1 MNKQTQRLLLIILL
15 TFIHTSISFAQ
26 TNPQWV
32 VYQGNEGPGKG
43 KHIVFVSGDEE
54 YRSEEGLPMLAKILA
69 ERHGFKCTVLFAVDP
84 KTNNI
89 DPDNQTN
96 IPGLEHLKTADLM
109 VMLLRFRELPDEQ
122 MKHIIDYTNAG
133 KPIVALRTST
143 HAFSYSRNKQNP
155 YAKYSYNSKV
165 KGWEGGYG
173 KQVLGETWI
182 NHHGVHA
189 KEGTRAL
196 INGLVKD
203 HPILRGVRDIWT
215 PTDVYGIVGLPND
228 AQVLIFGQTT
238 MGMTSTSPLSY
249 EKSVMPV
256 AWIRNYSSVSGKK
269 AKIFTTTMGASVDL
283 ISEDLRR
290 LIVNAC
296 YWGTG
301 MESQIPAQNNVQVV
315 GEYNPTM
322 FGFGKY
328 QRGLSPSTFEWKKN
342 NLE

>member
-256 AWIRNYSSVSGKK
+256 AWIRNYSSASGKK

-301 MESQIPAQNNVQVV
+301 MENQIPAQNNVQIV

-328 QRGLSPSTFEWKKN
+328 QRGLSPSTFEWKK
-342 NLE
+342 

>member
-238 MGMTSTSPLSY
+238 MGMTATSPLSY

-256 AWIRNYSSVSGKK
+256 AWIRNYSSASGKK

-328 QRGLSPSTFEWKKN
+328 QRGLSPSTFEWKK
-342 NLE
+342 

>member
-54 YRSEEGLPMLAKILA
+54 YRSEEGLPMMAKILA
-69 ERHGFKCTVLFAVDP
+69 ERHGFKCTVLFALDP

-203 HPILRGVRDIWT
+203 HSILRGVKDIWT
-215 PTDVYGIVGLPND
+215 PTDVYGILGLPND

-238 MGMTSTSPLSY
+238 LGMTPAAPLSY

-256 AWIRNYSSVSGKK
+256 AWIRNYSSASGKK
-269 AKIFTTTMGASVDL
+269 AKIFTTTMGSSVDL
-283 ISEDLRR
+283 MSEDLRR

-296 YWGTG
+296 YWGIG
-301 MESQIPAQNNVQVV
+301 MENQIPAQNNVQVV

-328 QRGLSPSTFEWKKN
+328 QRGLSPSTFEWKR
-342 NLE
+342 

>member
-1 MNKQTQRLLLIILL
+1 MLLIILI
-15 TFIHTSISFAQ
+15 TFIHSSISFAQ
-26 TNPQWV
+26 SNPQWV

-122 MKHIIDYTNAG
+122 MKHIVDYTNAG

-143 HAFSYSRNKQNP
+143 HAFSYSRNKENP
-155 YAKYSYNSKV
+155 YAKYSYNSKI

-203 HPILRGVRDIWT
+203 HAILRGVKDIWT
-215 PTDVYGIVGLPND
+215 PTDVYGILGLPND

-238 MGMTSTSPLSY
+238 MGMSSTSPLSY

-256 AWIRNYSSVSGKK
+256 AWIRNYSSASGKK
-269 AKIFTTTMGASVDL
+269 AKIFTTTMGASIDL

-296 YWGTG
+296 YWSIG
-301 MESQIPAQNNVQVV
+301 MENLIPAQNNVQVV
-315 GEYNPTM
+315 GDYNPTM

-328 QRGLSPSTFEWKKN
+328 QRGLSPSTFEWKK
-342 NLE
+342 

>member
-1 MNKQTQRLLLIILL
+1 MNKQKNRMLLIILI
-15 TFIHTSISFAQ
+15 TFIHSSISFAQ
-26 TNPQWV
+26 NNPQWV

-54 YRSEEGLPMLAKILA
+54 YRSEEGLPMMAKILA
-69 ERHGFKCTVLFAVDP
+69 ERHGFKCTVLFALDP

-203 HPILRGVRDIWT
+203 HSILRGVKDIWT
-215 PTDVYGIVGLPND
+215 PTDVYGILGLPND

-238 MGMTSTSPLSY
+238 LGMTPAAPLSY

-256 AWIRNYSSVSGKK
+256 AWIRSYNSASGKK
-269 AKIFTTTMGASVDL
+269 AKIFTTTMGSSVDL

-296 YWGTG
+296 YWGIG
-301 MESQIPAQNNVQVV
+301 MENQIPAQNNVQVV

-328 QRGLSPSTFEWKKN
+328 QRGLSPSTFEWKK
-342 NLE
+342 